1 MKQKPRTLQQIRIA
15 GLRALRRELGPV
27 GMVRFLHQYETGTG
41 NYTEERRQWRDQW
54 TMDEIIAELDERR
67 QRKSVR

>member
-1 MKQKPRTLQQIRIA
+1 VKQKPRTLEQIRIA

-27 GMVRFLHQYETGTG
+27 DMVRFLHQYEAGSG
-41 NYTEERRQWRDQW
+41 DYTEERRSWRDQW

-67 QRKSVR
+67 QTENP

>member
-1 MKQKPRTLQQIRIA
+1 MKPKPRTLEQIRIA

-27 GMVRFLHQYETGTG
+27 DMVRFLHQYEAGSG
-41 NYTEERRQWRDQW
+41 DYTEARRIWRDQW

-67 QRKSVR
+67 QFENSK